1 MTDTFETIVRRWLES
16 FALELK
22 DFVHVVC
29 DDADLDDDLR
39 DAAAGAVLYA
49 LAPGDVVPDSIGPL
63 GFVDDALALRLVLDE
78 IAKRAPVR
86 FAAYLDRMPELCEP
100 LEGDLEAARKH
111 FDDTFEL
118 FRTRVLKFEKLE
130 FKGKKVADVLAHPEW
145 LDAEVSVAALKLD
158 FKPADVNSALKRL
171 HTLPPLFRQKLIPR
185 VK

>member
-1 MTDTFETIVRRWLES
+1 MTDTFEIVARRWLES

-49 LAPGDVVPDSIGPL
+49 LAPGDVVPDSLGPL

-78 IAKRAPVR
+78 IATRAPER
-86 FAAYLDRMPELCEP
+86 FESYLDRMPELSEP
-100 LEGDLEAARKH
+100 LQDDLDAAREY
-111 FDDTFEL
+111 FGETFEL

-130 FKGKKVADVLAHPEW
+130 FKGKKVPDVIAHPEW
-145 LDAEVSVAALKLD
+145 LVAEVSVAALKLD
-158 FKPADVNSALKRL
+158 FKPADVNSAIKRL
-171 HTLPPLFRQKLIPR
+171 HTLPPLFRQKLVPR